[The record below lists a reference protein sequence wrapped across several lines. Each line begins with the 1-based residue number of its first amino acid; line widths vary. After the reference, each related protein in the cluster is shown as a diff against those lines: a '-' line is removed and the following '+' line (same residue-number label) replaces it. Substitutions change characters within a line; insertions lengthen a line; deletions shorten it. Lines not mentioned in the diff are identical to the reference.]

1 MLAGIFDF
9 LDKIPDWMT
18 SLWFL
23 IGMGVVAAGLI
34 GLLIFV
40 RMRGQ
45 GEE

>member
-1 MLAGIFDF
+1 MLADIFSAV
-9 LDKIPDWMT
+9 PDWMT

-34 GLLIFV
+34 GLLIFI
-40 RMRGQ
+40 RMRGT